1 MMASSLLLNN
11 LQLNSVNKNKSYMNE
26 KLTPYIAGSII
37 SDCEK
42 RIIALSTAI
51 QDLEPSVK
59 EYREAYLKLQFDLD
73 TAKEKLRQEKD
84 FVDWVSKEKNG
95 IPQKEKIRVMRGSS
109 HNDMP
114 ENEKIRH
121 RRTKQVHFTWTE
133 YAVAVLREQNV
144 MLNEVDLWHSICDK
158 YNVIEKFESLNIKGG
173 ISKLRYGALNACIK
187 ANTNLTKLGRSRGV
201 LFEYR
206 GYFGLKDWSTDDF
219 KPKGKYASQFHQKIV

>member
-1 MMASSLLLNN
+1 
-11 LQLNSVNKNKSYMNE
+11 MNE

-73 TAKEKLRQEKD
+73 TAKEKLHQERELL
-84 FVDWVSKEKNG
+84 DWISKERHD

-114 ENEKIRH
+114 ENEK
-121 RRTKQVHFTWTE
+121 RRLRKLVSYFAWTE
-133 YAVAVLREQNV
+133 YAVEVLREHNI
-144 MLNEVDLWHSICDK
+144 MMNEKDLWDSMCDK
-158 YNVIEKFESLNIKGG
+158 YNVIEKFESLDIKGG

-187 ANTNLTKLGRSRGV
+187 ANSELTKLGRPRGV

-206 GYFGLKDWSTDDF
+206 GFFGLKDWATEDF
-219 KPKGKYASQFHQKIV
+219 KPAGKYASIFHQKVV